1 MLASVVDEGGRVRGD
16 EEGEE
21 EGRWAGAVNYIFDLT
36 RNKCT
41 LLR

>member
-1 MLASVVDEGGRVRGD
+1 LARVVDEGERVRGD

-21 EGRWAGAVNYIFDLT
+21 EGRWADAVNYIFDFT
-36 RNKCT
+36 RNKSG